1 MEKEKDKYEINF
13 FTKTLRLGIYFAI
26 WNPLKLFSL

>member
-13 FTKTLRLGIYFAI
+13 FTKTLRLRIYFAI